1 MTTKGRQRI
10 VCVDTNI
17 LVWHIRK
24 EGPPDLKQYAGYL
37 FKQLENDKDDK
48 GRSNAQVMV
57 TTVVLTEFVTP
68 VKSQE
73 ERDKLIAEISKRFLI
88 EPFDARDAA
97 LAATLWH
104 FGKTNRDKR
113 NAPKDGQRA
122 ILRADTMI
130 IATAK
135 GHGATEFYSED
146 ADARAMAQKVGLT
159 ARALPR
165 MGSNLFEQSSA

>member
-1 MTTKGRQRI
+1 MTIKGNQRI
-10 VCVDTNI
+10 VCIDTNI
-17 LVWHIRK
+17 LVWGIRK
-24 EGPPDLKQYAGYL
+24 EGPPDLKQYADY
-37 FKQLENDKDDK
+37 FFNQLDNDKDDK

-57 TTVVLTEFVTP
+57 PTVVLTEFITP
-68 VKSQE
+68 VKSSE
-73 ERDKLIAEISKRFLI
+73 ERDKLIAELGKRFLI

-104 FGKTNRDKR
+104 YGKTNRDR
-113 NAPKDGQRA
+113 QNAPKDGQRA

-146 ADARAMAQKVGLT
+146 DDARAMAQKVGLT
-159 ARALPR
+159 AKKLPR
-165 MGSNLFEQSSA
+165 MGSDLFEQSGM